1 MVTAARKY
9 LTENLFLQ
17 APPPSL
23 PLSCFARPNNN
34 GAWRA
39 KKCCRYGWKKN
50 KSENLLKF
58 NFHLRIIS
66 AFPDSELV

>member
-17 APPPSL
+17 APPSPCSL
-23 PLSCFARPNNN
+23 ALLGLIITGRGVLKNAVAI
-34 GAWRA
+34 G
-39 KKCCRYGWKKN
+39 GKKN

-66 AFPDSELV
+66 AFPDSELF